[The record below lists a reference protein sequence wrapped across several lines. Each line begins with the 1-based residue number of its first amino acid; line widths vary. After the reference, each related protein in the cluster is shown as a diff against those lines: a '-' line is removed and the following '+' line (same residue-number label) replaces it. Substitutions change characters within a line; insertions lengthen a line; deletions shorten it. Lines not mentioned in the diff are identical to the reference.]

1 MINPPVDPS
10 VLNLTNEF
18 KVYPNP
24 SSGPAIFEFRIGEN
38 AHVKLDIFSM
48 NGSRVARVYE
58 GDVEA
63 GIPQTALFEQYLP
76 SGLYPCVLQYN
87 GKMITLKFAV
97 RH

>member
-1 MINPPVDPS
+1 
-10 VLNLTNEF
+10 
-18 KVYPNP
+18 
-24 SSGPAIFEFRIGEN
+24 
-38 AHVKLDIFSM
+38 M

-63 GIPQTALFEQYLP
+63 GIPQTALYEQYLP
-76 SGLYPCVLQYN
+76 TGLYPCILQYN

>member
-1 MINPPVDPS
+1 MI
-10 VLNLTNEF
+10 F
-18 KVYPNP
+18 
-24 SSGPAIFEFRIGEN
+24 GFRIGEN

-63 GIPQTALFEQYLP
+63 GIPQTALLEQYL
-76 SGLYPCVLQYN
+76 SMGLYPFVLQYN
-87 GKMITLKFAV
+87 GEIITFKMAV